1 MGVARPIPKHDLWSR
16 EKQTNQNPGRWRRK
30 ANRTN
35 ELRVPGRG
43 GEARSFKSTAVG
55 EERVLVFG
63 SRVSG
68 KEVSAGTSRAWGG
81 GVSIGLGE
89 GFSQPAPR
97 RERARGFG

>member
-30 ANRTN
+30 ANRAN

-43 GEARSFKSTAVG
+43 GEARSFKSSAVG
-55 EERVLVFG
+55 EEPVLVFG

-81 GVSIGLGE
+81 GSH
-89 GFSQPAPR
+89 
-97 RERARGFG
+97 